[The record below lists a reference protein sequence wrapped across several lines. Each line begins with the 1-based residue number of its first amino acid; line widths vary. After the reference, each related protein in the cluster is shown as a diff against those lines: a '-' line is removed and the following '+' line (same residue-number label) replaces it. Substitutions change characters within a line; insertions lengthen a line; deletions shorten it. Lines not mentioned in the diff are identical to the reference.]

1 MLKKNKSEMRIFAR
15 YGQIKVIVISE
26 VQQMY
31 IKSPKAQNNLF
42 FN

>member
-1 MLKKNKSEMRIFAR
+1 MIKKNKSEIGMFAR

-26 VQQMY
+26 VERMY
-31 IKSPKAQNNLF
+31 IKRPKDRNVFF

>member
-1 MLKKNKSEMRIFAR
+1 MIKKNKSEMKDNVR
-15 YGQIKVIVISE
+15 YGHIKVIVISE

-31 IKSPKAQNNLF
+31 MKRSRGQNNFF